1 MKDTLITLMN
11 RDKEDNGIEND
22 QEVQTHKRGTEVS
35 GDADD

>member
-22 QEVQTHKRGTEVS
+22 YYINEPRQRR
-35 GDADD
+35 